1 MSATLSFVG
10 ARENEYYFMSASQRE
25 CFFQPQLL
33 HSKFR
38 PLLIEMHSCRD
49 VCARKQ
55 TVCLRLL
62 TSFVIQVMD

>member
-10 ARENEYYFMSASQRE
+10 ARENEYYFMFAGESE

-33 HSKFR
+33 RSKFR
-38 PLLIEMHSCRD
+38 PLLIEMHSCQD

-62 TSFVIQVMD
+62 ASAVIQVMD